1 MTQSILIGCDVNGRR
16 WEGEVDARLTLAEL
30 LRENLGLTGTHIG
43 CEQGVC
49 GTCTVLVD
57 GLPARS
63 CLMLAAQADRTS
75 IRTVESLAADGVLHP
90 LQRSLA
96 EEGGLQCGFCTPGLL
111 MTALALIADG
121 PPTSLEEI
129 REALSGNLCRCT
141 GYEGVVRTLARA
153 AGLAVQADP

>member
-1 MTQSILIGCDVNGRR
+1 MTQSVLVECEVNGRR
-16 WEGEVDARLTLAEL
+16 WKGEVDARLTLAEL
-30 LRENLGLTGTHIG
+30 LREGLGLTGTHVG

-49 GTCTVLVD
+49 GTCTVVVD

-63 CLMLAAQADRTS
+63 CLMLAAQADGTS

-111 MTALALIADG
+111 MTACALLADD
-121 PPTSLEEI
+121 PPSTGEEI

-141 GYEGVVRTLARA
+141 GYEGIVKALVRTVGQA
-153 AGLAVQADP
+153 AQRDA